1 MMARFRICDRKLPV
15 FPERTATEIDG
26 ARDRADP
33 WEGPSVDGSVT
44 ETSGGSDVTMKAG
57 KKPIKNEDRDSFLQR
72 LGPGLITG
80 ASDDDPSGIGTY
92 SQAGAQLG
100 FGIGWTMLITYPLM
114 AAIQEISGR
123 IGRVTGHGIAGNV
136 CRNFPA
142 PVIWSMI
149 LLLFVA
155 NTINVAADLGAMGDA
170 LRLLIGGP
178 GTLYVMVFGVVS
190 VIAQIF
196 FKYERY
202 VSILKWLTLVLFA
215 YVIALFLAKV
225 PWGEALKGL
234 LIPRLQWDGP
244 FLTTLVAILGTTI
257 SPYLFIWQSSQEAE
271 EQRIDP
277 DKKPLKR
284 EPEKEAEEV
293 KRIRIDTL
301 VGMAVSNV
309 IAVAII
315 MTTAATLH
323 ASGKTDIESS
333 AQAAEALRPV
343 AGAMA
348 ELIFALG
355 IIGTGL
361 LAIPV
366 LAGSTAYAIGEGR
379 KWPVGLSRKPKE
391 AVAFYSVLAVSVALG
406 VALNFTAL
414 DPIRALY
421 WSAVINGILAAPIMT
436 VMMLLVRRK
445 SVMGNLVISGPVY
458 WLGWI
463 ATAAMFF
470 CIVGMAFTIGG

>member
-1 MMARFRICDRKLPV
+1 
-15 FPERTATEIDG
+15 
-26 ARDRADP
+26 
-33 WEGPSVDGSVT
+33 
-44 ETSGGSDVTMKAG
+44 MKAG
-57 KKPIKNEDRDSFLQR
+57 ASKKPIENEDQDSFLQR

-136 CRNFPA
+136 CRNFPT
-142 PVIWSMI
+142 PVIWSI
-149 LLLFVA
+149 IVLLFVA

-170 LRLLIGGP
+170 LKLLIGGP
-178 GTLYVMVFGVVS
+178 GTLYVVVFGAVS
-190 VIAQIF
+190 VLAQIF

-225 PWGEALKGL
+225 PWGEALRGL
-234 LIPRLQWDGP
+234 LIPKLQWDGP

-284 EPEKEAEEV
+284 EPEKEDEEI

-309 IAVAII
+309 IAIAII

-323 ASGKTDIESS
+323 TSGKTDIESS

-391 AVAFYSVLAVSVALG
+391 AVAFYSVLALSVALG

-414 DPIRALY
+414 DPIKALY

-445 SVMGNLVISGPVY
+445 SVMGDLVISGPVY
-458 WLGWI
+458 WLGWV
-463 ATAAMFF
+463 ATVAMFL
-470 CIVGMAFTIGG
+470 CIVGMACSMTWS

>member
-1 MMARFRICDRKLPV
+1 M
-15 FPERTATEIDG
+15 
-26 ARDRADP
+26 
-33 WEGPSVDGSVT
+33 
-44 ETSGGSDVTMKAG
+44 TMKAG
-57 KKPIKNEDRDSFLQR
+57 ASKKPIENEDQDSFLQR

-142 PVIWSMI
+142 PVIWSLI
-149 LLLFVA
+149 VLLFLA

-170 LRLLIGGP
+170 LKLLIGGP
-178 GTLYVMVFGVVS
+178 ATLYVVVFGAVS

-196 FKYERY
+196 LKYERY

-234 LIPRLQWDGP
+234 LVPKIEWSGP

-277 DKKPLKR
+277 DKKPLKQ
-284 EPEKEAEEV
+284 EPQKEEEEV

-309 IAVAII
+309 IALAII
-315 MTTAATLH
+315 LTTAATLH

-343 AGAMA
+343 AGALA

-391 AVAFYSVLAVSVALG
+391 AVAFYSVLALG
-406 VALNFTAL
+406 IGLNFTAL
-414 DPIRALY
+414 DPIKALY
-421 WSAVINGILAAPIMT
+421 WSAVINGVLAAPIMI

-445 SVMGNLVISGPVY
+445 SVMGDLVVSGPVY
-458 WLGWI
+458 WLGWV
-463 ATAAMFF
+463 ATAAMFL
-470 CIVGMAFTIGG
+470 CIVGMACSMMWSGSRLETTA

>member
-1 MMARFRICDRKLPV
+1 M
-15 FPERTATEIDG
+15 
-26 ARDRADP
+26 
-33 WEGPSVDGSVT
+33 
-44 ETSGGSDVTMKAG
+44 
-57 KKPIKNEDRDSFLQR
+57 QR

-149 LLLFVA
+149 VLLFVA

-170 LRLLIGGP
+170 LKLLIGGP
-178 GTLYVMVFGVVS
+178 GTLYVVVFGAVS

-202 VSILKWLTLVLFA
+202 VAILKWLTLVLLA

-234 LIPRLQWDGP
+234 LIPKIEFNGP

-284 EPEKEAEEV
+284 EPEKEDEEV

-309 IAVAII
+309 IAIAII

-391 AVAFYSVLAVSVALG
+391 AVAFYGVLALSVALG
-406 VALNFTAL
+406 VGLNFTAL
-414 DPIRALY
+414 DPIKALY

-445 SVMGNLVISGPVY
+445 SVMGDLMVSGPVY
-458 WLGWI
+458 WLGWV
-463 ATAAMFF
+463 ATAAMFM
-470 CIVGMAFTIGG
+470 CIMGMACSMVWS

>member
-1 MMARFRICDRKLPV
+1 METKADADRK
-15 FPERTATEIDG
+15 
-26 ARDRADP
+26 
-33 WEGPSVDGSVT
+33 
-44 ETSGGSDVTMKAG
+44 
-57 KKPIKNEDRDSFLQR
+57 PIENEDRDSFLQR

-142 PVIWSMI
+142 PVIWSLI
-149 LLLFVA
+149 VLLFIA

-170 LRLLIGGP
+170 LKLLIGGP
-178 GTLYVMVFGVVS
+178 GTLYVVAFGAMS

-215 YVIALFLAKV
+215 YVVALFLAKV
-225 PWGEALKGL
+225 PLDEALKGL
-234 LIPRLQWDGP
+234 LIPKIQWSGA

-277 DKKPLKR
+277 NKKPLKR
-284 EPEKEAEEV
+284 EPHKEEEEV

-309 IAVAII
+309 IAIAII

-343 AGAMA
+343 AGALA

-391 AVAFYSVLAVSVALG
+391 AIAFYSVLALSVALG
-406 VALNFTAL
+406 IALNFTSV
-414 DPIRALY
+414 DPIKALY
-421 WSAVINGILAAPIMT
+421 WSAVINGVLAAPIMT

-445 SVMGNLVISGPVY
+445 SVMGDLVVRGPVY

-463 ATAAMFF
+463 ATAAMAF
-470 CIVGMAFTIGG
+470 CIVGMAISMAAPE

>member
-1 MMARFRICDRKLPV
+1 MASKKR
-15 FPERTATEIDG
+15 
-26 ARDRADP
+26 
-33 WEGPSVDGSVT
+33 EGKTVI
-44 ETSGGSDVTMKAG
+44 E
-57 KKPIKNEDRDSFLQR
+57 NEDQDNFLQR

-100 FGIGWTMLITYPLM
+100 FGIGWTMLVTYPLM

-123 IGRVTGHGIAGNV
+123 IGRVTGHGVAGNV
-136 CRNFPA
+136 CRNYPA
-142 PVIWSMI
+142 PVIWSLI

-155 NTINVAADLGAMGDA
+155 NTINIAADLGAMGDA
-170 LRLLIGGP
+170 LKLLIGGP
-178 GTLYVMVFGVVS
+178 GPLYVAAFGIVS

-202 VSILKWLTLVLFA
+202 VAILKWLTLVLFA
-215 YVIALFLAKV
+215 YVIALFVANV
-225 PWGEALKGL
+225 PWREALVGL
-234 LIPRLQWDGP
+234 LIPKVQWNAA

-277 DKKPLKR
+277 DKKPLKH
-284 EPEKEAEEV
+284 EPEKAEQET

-309 IAVAII
+309 IAIAII

-323 ASGKTDIESS
+323 SAGKTDIESS
-333 AQAAEALRPV
+333 SQAAEALKPV
-343 AGAMA
+343 AGAFA

-355 IIGTGL
+355 IVGTGL

-391 AVAFYSVLAVSVALG
+391 AIAFYGVLALSVGLG
-406 VALNFTAL
+406 IAINLTGI
-414 DPIRALY
+414 DPIKALY
-421 WSAVINGILAAPIMT
+421 WSAVINGVLAAPVMII
-436 VMMLLVRRK
+436 MMLLVRRK
-445 SVMGNLVISGPVY
+445 SVMGDLIVRGPVY
-458 WLGWI
+458 WLGWL
-463 ATAAMFF
+463 ATTAMGF
-470 CIVGMAFTIGG
+470 CIVGMGASLVLG

>member
-1 MMARFRICDRKLPV
+1 
-15 FPERTATEIDG
+15 
-26 ARDRADP
+26 
-33 WEGPSVDGSVT
+33 
-44 ETSGGSDVTMKAG
+44 
-57 KKPIKNEDRDSFLQR
+57 
-72 LGPGLITG
+72 
-80 ASDDDPSGIGTY
+80 
-92 SQAGAQLG
+92 
-100 FGIGWTMLITYPLM
+100 MLITYPLM

-142 PVIWSMI
+142 PVIWSLI
-149 LLLFVA
+149 VLLFIA

-170 LRLLIGGP
+170 LKLLIGGP
-178 GTLYVMVFGVVS
+178 GTLYVVAFGAMS

-215 YVIALFLAKV
+215 YVVALFLAKV
-225 PWGEALKGL
+225 PLDEALKGL
-234 LIPRLQWDGP
+234 LIPKIQWSGA

-277 DKKPLKR
+277 NKKPLKR
-284 EPEKEAEEV
+284 EPHKEEEEV

-309 IAVAII
+309 IAIAII

-343 AGAMA
+343 AGALA

-391 AVAFYSVLAVSVALG
+391 AIAFYSVLALSVALG
-406 VALNFTAL
+406 IALNFTSV
-414 DPIRALY
+414 DPIKALY
-421 WSAVINGILAAPIMT
+421 WSAVINGVLAAPIMT

-445 SVMGNLVISGPVY
+445 SVMGDLVVRGPVY

-463 ATAAMFF
+463 ATAAMAF
-470 CIVGMAFTIGG
+470 CIVGMAISMAAPE